1 MKKLRTSNHS
11 KEMYQSAII
20 TNKAGYTYP
29 RDASSEPPQNFHFK
43 AGTDKVIDKSI
54 SSSTCYSFVHARLG
68 IRTTYIIASDHKHI
82 ITPSVLKYKHLLTS
96 AIYV

>member
-1 MKKLRTSNHS
+1 MKKLPTSNR

-43 AGTDKVIDKSI
+43 AGTDKVIDKST
-54 SSSTCYSFVHARLG
+54 SSSKPLL
-68 IRTTYIIASDHKHI
+68 I
-82 ITPSVLKYKHLLTS
+82 HLYMS
-96 AIYV
+96 G